1 MYWRDQLTI
10 INSALK
16 DANLVTLNIIT
27 DTKGYLVKN
36 RILRKNLHMLLPF
49 VSKKSIDNIY
59 YQIMIEKDDFKPTA
73 TNKQKIIKII
83 NQLEFNLPVK
93 IK

>member
-1 MYWRDQLTI
+1 MHWRDQLTI

-16 DANLVTLNIIT
+16 KSNLVTLNIIT
-27 DTKGYLVKN
+27 DTNGYLVKN
-36 RILRKNLHMLLPF
+36 NILRKNLSMLLPF
-49 VSKKSIDNIY
+49 VSEKSIENIY
-59 YQIMIEKDDFKPTA
+59 YQIMIESDGFQPNI

-93 IK
+93 V

>member
-1 MYWRDQLTI
+1 MHWLNQLTI

-16 DANLVTLNIIT
+16 KSNLVTLNIII
-27 DTKGYLVKN
+27 DNNGYLVKN
-36 RILRKNLHMLLPF
+36 NILRKNLDMLLPF
-49 VSKKSIDNIY
+49 VSKKSINYIY
-59 YQIMIEKDDFKPTA
+59 YQIMFDNDEFQANI

-93 IK
+93 V